1 MSFLF
6 QTFNILIDLLT
17 TLIFVRVVLSW
28 MVRDRGPLT
37 DFVVRCTEP
46 ILAPI
51 RRLLPIMGGFDLSP
65 VVAVLLLDLLRQ
77 FIDQIL

>member
-37 DFVVRCTEP
+37 DFIARCTEP
-46 ILAPI
+46 ILGPI
-51 RRLLPIMGGFDLSP
+51 RRLLPIMGGLDLSP
-65 VVAVLLLDLLRQ
+65 VVAVILLDLLRQ